1 MRIHSVL
8 QTLALA
14 ATLPVLFTACGGSG
28 DDDDA
33 AGVDSTPSFD
43 VTAGTDAVQRCGTD
57 SDCPLSLFCIDL
69 VCQATPGTTTGDED
83 GTETSSTGG
92 PGAGGV
98 TDGGDDE
105 GSSTTTTTDGPSG
118 DDGTGTETDT
128 DSTTT
133 TGPTGPAGDCR
144 SDADCFFPTPIC
156 LRASGSCVECLS
168 PADCD
173 SGESCLDNVCSFGTD
188 TDGTDGTETTG
199 NTDIGCPAEKDC
211 RGLECGADPVCG
223 LSCGSCKSGYLCQ
236 VGRCVVSNEAVCPAD
251 KDCTGRVCGKD
262 PVCGLSCGSD
272 CASGTYCLD
281 GQCKQGTPN
290 CPADTNCDGRTCG
303 SDPNCGA
310 SCGSCSATPTD
321 RCANSSTLW
330 QFNGGGFCNTS
341 GQCTYNNYSEQNCP
355 YGCLDGA
362 CQPCKPSCSGKACG
376 GDGCGG
382 TCGSCDTPPVDF
394 CQSGTTIRRYSGASS
409 CSGTG
414 QCNYTYTDVT
424 CTTGCANGKCQ
435 GCEPDCSGRAC
446 GPDPVCGTS
455 CGGCTGTDKC
465 NAAGQCESDDGMV
478 LVPSG
483 AFQRGCNTAVD
494 SECASDESPYKTITL
509 SAFKIDKT
517 EVTVSAYKAC
527 VNAGECSAPNTG
539 NSCNWNVSGREDHP
553 INCVD
558 WAQANAYCA
567 WAGKRLPTEAEW
579 EKAARGTEGRKYPWR
594 NSAIDCTKAN
604 RLGCVGSTTSVG
616 DYPSGASPDGA
627 LDMAGNVWEWVT
639 DWYDSGYYATSPT
652 TDPEGP
658 SSGRY
663 RVLRGG
669 SWGTGPAYARA
680 SSRAWD
686 YPGNRLVLSGF
697 RCAQ

>member
-1 MRIHSVL
+1 MRTL
-8 QTLALA
+8 NLLRTLALA
-14 ATLPVLFTACGGSG
+14 ATLPVLLTACGGTG
-28 DDDDA
+28 DDDDTNA
-33 AGVDSTPSFD
+33 AFD
-43 VTAGTDAVQRCGTD
+43 TTVGTTGQGQPCRRDD
-57 SDCPLSLFCIDL
+57 DCPLPLFCIDL
-69 VCQATPGTTTGDED
+69 ACQSRPAADTD
-83 GTETSSTGG
+83 GTDTSSTG
-92 PGAGGV
+92 PGGNV
-98 TDGGDDE
+98 TDGGDDD
-105 GSSTTTTTDGPSG
+105 TTTTTTTTTGGNSG
-118 DDGTGTETDT
+118 DDGTGTETD
-128 DSTTT
+128 DATTT
-133 TGPTGPAGDCR
+133 TGPVGDCR

-156 LRASGSCVECLS
+156 LRASGLCVECLS
-168 PADCD
+168 AADCD
-173 SGESCLDNVCSFGTD
+173 AGESCIDNACSFGTE
-188 TDGTDGTETTG
+188 TDGTDGSETTG

-223 LSCGSCKSGYLCQ
+223 LSCGTCKSGYICQ
-236 VGRCVVSNEAVCPAD
+236 FGSCVVSDNAVCPAD
-251 KDCTGRVCGKD
+251 KDCTGRVCGLD
-262 PVCGLSCGSD
+262 PVCGTSCGTCD
-272 CASGTYCLD
+272 SGSYCFA
-281 GQCKQGTPN
+281 GQCKQGSPK
-290 CPADTNCDGRTCG
+290 CPQETNCDGRECG
-303 SDPNCGA
+303 TDPNCGA
-310 SCGSCSATPTD
+310 SCGSCGAIPPD
-321 RCANSSTLW
+321 RCVNSSTLW
-330 QFNGGGFCNTS
+330 QFKGGGFCNTS
-341 GQCTYNNYSEQNCP
+341 AQCQYNNYTEKNCP

-362 CQPCKPSCSGKACG
+362 CQPCKPSCSGKVCG
-376 GDGCGG
+376 DDGCGG
-382 TCGSCDTPPVDF
+382 TCGSCNSPPANV
-394 CQSGTTIRRYSGASS
+394 CQSATTLRKYSGASS
-409 CSGTG
+409 CSGSG
-414 QCNYTYTDVT
+414 QCNYTFTDVT

-435 GCEPDCSGRAC
+435 GCEPDCSGRSC

-483 AFQRGCNTAVD
+483 AFRRGCNSVVD
-494 SECASDESPYKTITL
+494 SECSSDESPYKTITL

-579 EKAARGTEGRKYPWR
+579 EKAARGTDGRKYPWG
-594 NSAIDCTKAN
+594 NQAIDCTKAN
-604 RLGCVGSTTSVG
+604 YSGCVGSTTSVG

-627 LDMAGNVWEWVT
+627 LDMGGNVWEWVT

-658 SSGRY
+658 SSGQY

-669 SWGTGPAYARA
+669 SWSRLPADARA
-680 SSRAWD
+680 S
-686 YPGNRLVLSGF
+686 NRLRDSPGFRFEDLGF